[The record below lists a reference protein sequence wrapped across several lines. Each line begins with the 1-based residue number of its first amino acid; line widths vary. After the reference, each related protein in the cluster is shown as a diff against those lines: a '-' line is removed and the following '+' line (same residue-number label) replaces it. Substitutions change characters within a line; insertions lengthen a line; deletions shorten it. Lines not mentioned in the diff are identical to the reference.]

1 MYDFEFVLDPRRL
14 VTRTSAGL
22 IITLQPPSINYHRTR
37 PAPTY
42 RRLDLIACEDTR
54 GSQLLL
60 PRPSLRTNANN
71 ELHAAPRGPPTC
83 LLHQENTPGTNQ
95 VQRSPYSRRSS
106 RIRTHSFIGAND
118 MKWEK
123 KKKKKKRFRS
133 FGILDHNWPKRSKTI
148 PKGTYMSYG
157 SLLLSSALACVCV
170 CGCASCPPHFIIRD
184 RCHFAGYTG
193 YRLSL
198 SVCGNPAY
206 PRLLA

>member
-1 MYDFEFVLDPRRL
+1 MDANFPRHQERPYHVDRTTSRPLCEVKRRRARL
-14 VTRTSAGL
+14 VLRWGTTWEALVLFLFCLKDL
-22 IITLQPPSINYHRTR
+22 ILPTLQPPSIYHRTR

-106 RIRTHSFIGAND
+106 RIRTYPFI
-118 MKWEK
+118 
-123 KKKKKKRFRS
+123 
-133 FGILDHNWPKRSKTI
+133 HN
-148 PKGTYMSYG
+148 
-157 SLLLSSALACVCV
+157 
-170 CGCASCPPHFIIRD
+170 
-184 RCHFAGYTG
+184 
-193 YRLSL
+193 
-198 SVCGNPAY
+198 
-206 PRLLA
+206 